1 MARNEDND
9 LDDDDD
15 QHVHREQPSS
25 PPQMPLPSSTW
36 LITLN
41 QQGSLG
47 DGVPTHYE
55 VH

>member
-1 MARNEDND
+1 MMMISMSTERKTTA
-9 LDDDDD
+9 
-15 QHVHREQPSS
+15 PSDA
-25 PPQMPLPSSTW
+25 SSYSAW

-47 DGVPTHYE
+47 DGVPAHYE

>member
-1 MARNEDND
+1 MAHSEDMDPND
-9 LDDDDD
+9 HDD
-15 QHVHREQPSS
+15 QHLRRVQPNIPSDAFTS
-25 PPQMPLPSSTW
+25 PTQ

-47 DGVPTHYE
+47 DDVPTHYE